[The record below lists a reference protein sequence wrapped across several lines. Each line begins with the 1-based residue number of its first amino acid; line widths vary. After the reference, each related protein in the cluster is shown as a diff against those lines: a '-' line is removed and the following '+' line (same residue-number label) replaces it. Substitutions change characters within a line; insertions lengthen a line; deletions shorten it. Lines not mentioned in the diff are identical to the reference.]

1 MSAELPWHAAY
12 PSPRGAAPSISREE
26 LLQWIQEGRQAGK
39 DFILVDL
46 RRTDYEGGTIQGS
59 LNLPA
64 QSLYPMIPTLY
75 SLVSNSRVKDVIW
88 YCGSS
93 AGRGTRAGGWF
104 ADHLEDHHDTEVKSW
119 VLSGGIKGWVAAGP
133 DYTSWMDGYEAS
145 VWIK

>member
-12 PSPRGAAPSISREE
+12 PAPRSAAPSISREE
-26 LLQWIQEGRQAGK
+26 LLQWIKDGKQAGK

-64 QSLYPMIPTLY
+64 QSLYPTIPTLY
-75 SLVSNSRVKDVIW
+75 SLVSNSTLKYVIW

-104 ADHLEDHHDTEVKSW
+104 ADYLEDQHDTEVKSL
-119 VLSGGIKGWVAAGP
+119 VLTGGIKGWVAAGP
-133 DYTSWMDGYEAS
+133 DYTSLMTGYDTS
-145 VWIK
+145 VWTK

>member
-1 MSAELPWHAAY
+1 MTTTSSSA
-12 PSPRGAAPSISREE
+12 SS
-26 LLQWIQEGRQAGK
+26 
-39 DFILVDL
+39 
-46 RRTDYEGGTIQGS
+46 
-59 LNLPA
+59 NL
-64 QSLYPMIPTLY
+64 S
-75 SLVSNSRVKDVIW
+75 S
-88 YCGSS
+88 GSS